1 MPFGLKNTAQA
12 FQRLMDSVLRGVHK
26 YINNILVASS
36 LHAEHLEDLTFL
48 FETLEANSMVVNKAK
63 CLFGVG
69 SISFLMHTM
78 SADGIVP
85 LPSKVAT
92 VRDFSRPEDVA
103 GLQYFLGD
111 A

>member
-48 FETLEANSMVVNKAK
+48 FETLEANGMVVNKAK
-63 CLFGVG
+63 YLFGVG
-69 SISFLMHTM
+69 SVNFLVHTV

-85 LPSKVAT
+85 LPSQGRRGA
-92 VRDFSRPEDVA
+92 
-103 GLQYFLGD
+103 
-111 A
+111 